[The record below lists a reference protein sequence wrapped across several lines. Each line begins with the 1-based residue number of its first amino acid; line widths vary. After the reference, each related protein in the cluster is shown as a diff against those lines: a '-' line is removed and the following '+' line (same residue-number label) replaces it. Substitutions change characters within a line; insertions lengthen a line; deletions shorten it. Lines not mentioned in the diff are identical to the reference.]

1 MSNKANIWI
10 STDKWALITI
20 DVSIKEAKKQSIDGT
35 RVYIKNISNETV
47 FGITYENTVIEQALV
62 KQSAGQVWE
71 KGKPNEDGYFNIT
84 NPLTKLALTAI
95 SVDCLEMKGM
105 MFKGLGDG

>member
-1 MSNKANIWI
+1 M
-10 STDKWALITI
+10 
-20 DVSIKEAKKQSIDGT
+20 KEAKKQSIDGT

-62 KQSAGQVWE
+62 KLSGGQVWE
-71 KGKPNEDGYFNIT
+71 KGKPNKEGYFNLT

-105 MFKGLGDG
+105 N